1 MNYKIEDGN
10 AQEAQQD
17 NSELQSLE
25 VDKEI
30 NPQED
35 FPRSSSPSVVEPTDN
50 ANEEGKDMEAARVTI
65 TASSIAPAPVKVP
78 RSERRGL
85 FGRFSI
91 LAE

>member
-1 MNYKIEDGN
+1 MNYKIENGN

-35 FPRSSSPSVVEPTDN
+35 FPCSSSLSVVEPTDN

-78 RSERRGL
+78 RSKRRGL